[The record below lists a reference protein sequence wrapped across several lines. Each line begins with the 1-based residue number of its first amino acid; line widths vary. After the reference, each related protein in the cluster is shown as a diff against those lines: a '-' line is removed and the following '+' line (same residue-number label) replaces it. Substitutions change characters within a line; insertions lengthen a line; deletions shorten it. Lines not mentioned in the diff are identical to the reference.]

1 VKQIILTVAPDG
13 TPKIEAKGFLGRA
26 CLAASKWLEKAL
38 GLVASDK
45 PTPEQFTAEHQ
56 QARQ

>member
-1 VKQIILTVAPDG
+1 MKQIILIVAPDG
-13 TPKIEAKGFLGRA
+13 TPKIETRGVLGRA

-38 GLVASDK
+38 GVVAGDK
-45 PTPEQFTAEHQ
+45 PTKEQFTAEHQ

>member
-13 TPKIEAKGFLGRA
+13 TPKIETKGFLGRA
-26 CLAASKWLEKAL
+26 CLPASKWLEKAL
-38 GLVASDK
+38 GLVAGDT